1 MSITVVLK
9 DFDVTETLQLVREL
23 KDQGLVVGKDF
34 DFAYHQ
40 AKWDNFSHEAVNNK
54 HVKFT
59 FYNEEHGMMF
69 VLKYGS

>member
-1 MSITVVLK
+1 MATDIVLK
-9 DFDVTETLQLVREL
+9 DLDVNEMLQLVWGL

-40 AKWDNFSHEAVNNK
+40 AKWDNFSHEAVTNK

-59 FYNEEHGMMF
+59 FYDEEFAMMF
-69 VLKYGS
+69 VLKYGK

>member
-1 MSITVVLK
+1 MSLDVVLK
-9 DFDVTETLQLVREL
+9 DIDVNETLQLVREL

-40 AKWDNFSHEAVNNK
+40 AKWDNFSYEAVNNK

-59 FYNEEHGMMF
+59 FYDQELGMIY
-69 VLKYGS
+69 LLRWS